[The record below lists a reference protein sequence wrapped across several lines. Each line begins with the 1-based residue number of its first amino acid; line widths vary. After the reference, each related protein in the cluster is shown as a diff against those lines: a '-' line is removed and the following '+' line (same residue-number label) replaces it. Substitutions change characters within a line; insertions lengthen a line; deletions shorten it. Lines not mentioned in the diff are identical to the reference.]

1 MREDLVALG
10 ERIAEQAVHLD
21 AAMHRLLTDLHE
33 FDAGGG
39 WHHQGF
45 QSCAHWLSWRVG
57 WDLATARDRVRL
69 ANRLPELPKVSAK
82 LQSGELSYSK
92 ARAIAR
98 VATPTTEDSLLHYA
112 EYCPAA
118 QLEKVCGKLRIVEEN
133 AKARVEGR
141 PPERHERTVGARSL
155 GGGMVCF
162 KAVLQAEEA
171 ALLMNAIQ
179 EAARACIDTKDLTR
193 QLHRA
198 DGLMAIVQTYCRGDS
213 PDRTPIDLLVMTPV
227 TSLRREAASKVSI
240 EEPLGGSF
248 AEWTADIDVDGGRD
262 SDAGSGGRPAAAG
275 EVAASPSHSG
285 TFAAADDSAESP
297 MREECPVRGQ
307 ASRSGPGPVS
317 IPGLE
322 LLAELPSGDCLGP
335 ETARRL
341 ACDAGIVQVLVDER
355 RQPLSVGRK
364 TRSIPSA
371 IKRALQVRDRT
382 CRYPG
387 CENRLFLDGH
397 HIRHWA
403 DGGET
408 TLSNLVHLCSF
419 HHRRFHEQGY
429 QMSMDDSG
437 HVTFRDPLGH
447 VVVATPPRPKPANLG
462 WPTIRAANERLDLDA
477 TTGACQW
484 PGEELNYG
492 YAIDVILGQ
501 ERRIR
506 REMEQAAA
514 AMAAID
520 REMSHWPPDA
530 PIE

>member
-33 FDAGGG
+33 FDEAGG

-69 ANRLPELPKVSAK
+69 ANRLPKLPKVSAK
-82 LQSGELSYSK
+82 LQAGELSYSK

-118 QLEKVCGKLRIVEEN
+118 QLEKVCGKLHTVEEIS
-133 AKARVEGR
+133 KAREEGR
-141 PPERHERTVGARSL
+141 LPERHDRTVSSRSL
-155 GGGMVCF
+155 GDGMVCF

-171 ALLMNAIQ
+171 AMLMNAIQ
-179 EAARACIDTKDLTR
+179 DAARACIDTKDITR
-193 QLHRA
+193 RLNRA
-198 DGLMAIVQTYCRGDS
+198 DGLMTIVQTYCRGSS
-213 PDRTPIDLLVMTPV
+213 PDRTPIDLLVTVPLS
-227 TSLRREAASKVSI
+227 SLQSSPEANAKV
-240 EEPLGGSF
+240 G
-248 AEWTADIDVDGGRD
+248 WADGELDSGRD
-262 SDAGSGGRPAAAG
+262 SDTVSTARCAPEMAPWQSAAEMAQ
-275 EVAASPSHSG
+275 SHSHSG
-285 TFAAADDSAESP
+285 AFTAADDSAESSEH
-297 MREECPVRGQ
+297 EECPISGRV
-307 ASRSGPGPVS
+307 SVSGPEAVPV
-317 IPGLE
+317 PGLDT
-322 LLAELPSGDCLGP
+322 LAELPSGDCLGV

-341 ACDAGIVQVLVDER
+341 ACDAGIVEVLVDGQ

-364 TRSIPSA
+364 TRSIPSS

-382 CRYPG
+382 CRFPG

-408 TLSNLVHLCSF
+408 TLNNLVHLCGF
-419 HHRRFHEQGY
+419 HHRCIHEQGY

-437 HVTFRDPLGH
+437 RVTFRHPRGH
-447 VVVATPPRPKPANLG
+447 VIVATPPRPKPPELG
-462 WPTIRAANERLDLDA
+462 WPSIRAANEPLDLDA
-477 TTGACQW
+477 TTGTCKWA
-484 PGEELNYG
+484 GEDMDYG

-506 REMEQAAA
+506 REAEQAAA

-520 REMSHWPPDA
+520 QDLKGWPDA
-530 PIE
+530 PMA